1 MTFYLSKTNT
11 FCLVKRAFVGGHWAG
26 FRTLRDLDNV
36 IWVGDLNY
44 RINGTPAEVIKFIR
58 DDKLNALLE
67 VDQLSIERAAGNV
80 FHSFTESPIDFPPT
94 YKFIR
99 GTNYYTGEIE
109 DESSEST
116 DAEEQGND
124 VTGELESHPVRSSL
138 HENSFRDGTVRFES
152 TRHPELL
159 RTINRLGISVRG
171 MPISEPDQVQ
181 ESPSVLSRRGSEG
194 DLPFENHEDVKKEE
208 KKKPITKKIRTP
220 AWTDRILYY
229 STKRALHQLLYG
241 SFSSLDVSDHRPV
254 VGAFLFETR
263 KFNEEAVDVALQ
275 EARRVIDLQE
285 MAAIPRCTL
294 SPTYIEVGSVF
305 YRRPV
310 EFSVSVEN
318 IGEVPATY
326 SFIPAAPGRKT
337 TRSPFPTWLSASP
350 TSGVIKPQKKETLKI
365 QVSIE
370 GGQWGSADELF
381 GNPTNTL
388 DHILVL
394 HIEGGSDFFISIVGS
409 YTLSCFGLSLNNLAR
424 HVPVDQTRLQKMKS
438 MKQMELP
445 SLQLRSKEKTEI
457 DWPVQMMSVD
467 SVDSAFTSSNPMLKF
482 PQQKLHASNSLSRTG
497 PQPNLLEGPTGLMV
511 PSHVLRM
518 LHFLAQD
525 ENLKTPGLFIKS
537 WTRVKESFE
546 KGCEIESIVAIREAL
561 DQGEELPMGI
571 TPHDMAG
578 ALFTFFYDLPSPM
591 IPESIAQTCEN
602 ADVSC
607 VMARTLVEEA
617 MSAIEWS
624 VFDTTME
631 LMRSALL
638 DVNRIAN
645 DLKISQL
652 AETLSE
658 VFFQSID
665 KSTKQGKNHVFCLR
679 FDFGSDFEGL
689 DEVPTRVK
697 VLKERRCKFIEDSLG
712 FDNAMIDSEDKGHS
726 EQILET
732 L

>member
-1 MTFYLSKTNT
+1 M
-11 FCLVKRAFVGGHWAG
+11 
-26 FRTLRDLDNV
+26 
-36 IWVGDLNY
+36 GDLNY
-44 RINGTPAEVIKFIR
+44 RISGTPTEVIKYIR
-58 DDKLNALLE
+58 EDKLNALLE

-80 FHSFTESPIDFPPT
+80 FHNFTESPIDFPPT

-109 DESSEST
+109 EESSESS
-116 DAEEQGND
+116 DAEDRGDD

-138 HENSFRDGTVRFES
+138 HENSFRDGTVRFET

-159 RTINRLGISVRG
+159 RTINRLGISARG
-171 MPISEPDQVQ
+171 MSISEPDQPQ

-194 DLPFENHEDVKKEE
+194 DMPSENHEDVKKEE
-208 KKKPITKKIRTP
+208 KKKPTTKKIRTP

-241 SFSSLDVSDHRPV
+241 SFSSLVVSDHRPV

-263 KFNEEAVDVALQ
+263 KFNEEAVDAALL
-275 EARRVIDLQE
+275 EARRVIDVQE

-305 YRRPV
+305 YRRPI

-326 SFIPAAPGRKT
+326 SFIPAAPGRKA

-381 GNPTNTL
+381 GNPTNSL

-394 HIEGGSDFFISIVGS
+394 HIEGGSDFFISIIGS
-409 YTLSCFGLSLNNLAR
+409 YTLSCFGLSLNNLAK

-445 SLQLRSKEKTEI
+445 SLQLRSKEKTEFQV
-457 DWPVQMMSVD
+457 PMMSVD
-467 SVDSAFTSSNPMLKF
+467 SIDSAFTSSNPMSKF
-482 PQQKLHASNSLSRTG
+482 PQQKLNISNSLSRTG

-518 LHFLAQD
+518 LDFLAQE
-525 ENLKTPGLFIKS
+525 ENLKTPGLFIDS

-546 KGCEIESIVAIREAL
+546 KGSEIESIVAIREAL
-561 DQGEELPMGI
+561 DQGEDLPLSI

-578 ALFTFFYDLPSPM
+578 ALLTFFYDLPSPM
-591 IPESIAQTCEN
+591 IPESITQTCEN

-607 VMARTLVEEA
+607 GLARTLVEEA

-638 DVNRIAN
+638 DINRIAN
-645 DLKISQL
+645 NLTISPL

-658 VFFQSID
+658 VFFQSLD
-665 KSTKQGKNHVFCLR
+665 KTAKQGKIMFFLIFKVGLL
-679 FDFGSDFEGL
+679 GSDFGGL
-689 DEVPTRVK
+689 DEVPARVK
-697 VLKERRCKFIEDSLG
+697 ELKERRCKFIEDSLG
-712 FDNAMIDSEDKGHS
+712 FYNSMIDSEDKSYS
-726 EQILET
+726 EEILET
-732 L
+732 S